1 MYVIV
6 TEKKSSDIQFMWL
19 CDHFELTD
27 AVLVCQNGDEVT
39 TYEDFNDQMHDAVAF
54 LGEVED
60 GFDVSA
66 HKFVDGVIS
75 AK

>member
-6 TEKKSSDIQFMWL
+6 TEKQSSDIVFIWL

-27 AVLVCQNGDEVT
+27 AVLVCQNGDDVDT
-39 TYEDFNDQMHDAVAF
+39 FEDFNNQKHDATAF
-54 LGEVED
+54 NGDIED
-60 GFDVSA
+60 GFDASA

>member
-1 MYVIV
+1 MYVVV
-6 TEKKSSDIQFMWL
+6 TEKQTSELVFVWL

-27 AVLVCQNGDEVT
+27 AVLVCQNGEEVDT
-39 TYEDFNDQMHDAVAF
+39 FEDFNSEKHVAVEYH
-54 LGEVED
+54 GDIED

-66 HKFVDGVIS
+66 HKFVDGEIS